1 MTKTQEHQT
10 ALLITMRD
18 MRRVHFC
25 PEGVEAA
32 FARLGLDYAH
42 FLQHGIDSQALLA
55 TGSVFARKCVNA
67 AIKSRQKQEEDN

>member
-1 MTKTQEHQT
+1 MTENITKNST

-25 PEGVEAA
+25 PEGVEAV
-32 FARLGLDYAH
+32 FAREGLDYAH

-55 TGSVFARKCVNA
+55 TGSVFARKCVDA
-67 AIKSRQKQEEDN
+67 AIKAREENN